1 MPIRPRFTVAQDETT
16 VTFAIH
22 VPYVRVGDA
31 EIHVDGFD
39 FSFWCKPFLLNLTM
53 PHGIVD
59 ADGASAVYD
68 PDQVGTAHTWRR
80 CRRRHG

>member
-68 PDQVGTAHTWRR
+68 PDQVGTAR
-80 CRRRHG
+80 